1 VRFSAVYGLIIPLT
15 ASLLLVGMLN
25 LLSAQVDAT
34 FQICIN
40 NKCEMVSDYDGYQN
54 KKKCINED
62 CSPDLP
68 SNSSIDEVN

>member
-1 VRFSAVYGLIIPLT
+1 
-15 ASLLLVGMLN
+15 MLS

-54 KKKCINED
+54 KKNASMKIAVQ
-62 CSPDLP
+62 
-68 SNSSIDEVN
+68 IYQQQAQ

>member
-1 VRFSAVYGLIIPLT
+1 
-15 ASLLLVGMLN
+15 MLS

-34 FQICIN
+34 FQIYIN

-68 SNSSIDEVN
+68 TNIPIDEVNYI

>member
-1 VRFSAVYGLIIPLT
+1 
-15 ASLLLVGMLN
+15 M
-25 LLSAQVDAT
+25 SAQADAT

-54 KKKCINED
+54 KKKCINDD

-68 SNSSIDEVN
+68 TNSSIDEVS